1 MHNQIRNYL
10 LNNSVNADV
19 TELAD
24 EQSLLEAGVIDS
36 AAMLDLI
43 MFLEQAFQIHVDED
57 DMIPENFDSIAAM
70 AEYVAGKQRVAA

>member
-57 DMIPENFDSIAAM
+57 DMIPANFDSIAAM